1 MCLNHHCV
9 CVCVCVCL
17 DTAANSRPLIVL
29 SVLPFVLHMC
39 VCVCVS
45 CASDHSLC
53 CLYICICAWTLLLT
67 PSFIVVCACVCVC
80 FRPFTVLSVNCVLQ
94 TVHCVVCTFVPR
106 HCCLLCHSLLCVRVC
121 VCACVHVCVCVCV
134 CVCVQVVLTPDHS
147 LCCLQRHG
155 KGVMTWPN
163 KTVYVVSSHD
173 I

>member
-1 MCLNHHCV
+1 VCV
-9 CVCVCVCL
+9 CVCVCVL
-17 DTAANSRPLIVL
+17 
-29 SVLPFVLHMC
+29 
-39 VCVCVS
+39 
-45 CASDHSLC
+45 CASDHSLSCLYVCVLRHC
-53 CLYICICAWTLLLT
+53 CLLHRSLL
-67 PSFIVVCACVCVC
+67 CVCFVC

-94 TVHCVVCTFVPR
+94 TFHCVVCTFVCSDTVAYSKSI
-106 HCCLLCHSLLCVRVC
+106 HCCVC
-121 VCACVHVCVCVCV
+121 VCVYVCVCVRVCVCVCV